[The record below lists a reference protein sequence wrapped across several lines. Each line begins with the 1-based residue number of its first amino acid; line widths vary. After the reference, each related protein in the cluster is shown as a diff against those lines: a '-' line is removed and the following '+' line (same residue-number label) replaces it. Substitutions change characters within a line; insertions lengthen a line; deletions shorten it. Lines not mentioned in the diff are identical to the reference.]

1 MNVQRMVRS
10 IIQRFRASARIP
22 LILMYHRI
30 ANELTDPWG
39 LAVTPAHFEEHLDAL
54 RRTRFPLRLSQFV
67 RQLVAGTLPE
77 HAVAVTFDD
86 GYADNLLVAK
96 PQLAAAD
103 VPATVFL
110 ATGYLDRPGEF
121 WWDELARLL
130 LLEDGP
136 GDLELVVRGLR
147 MQFDLGTEHPD
158 RSSTWRAWTAPRTA
172 RHVAYMRIWE
182 TLRRL
187 NEDERNGLMSNLR
200 SAFSND
206 HALSGAGRAM
216 INDEA
221 KALISDG
228 LIEIG
233 AHTVTHPLLTELE
246 PADRSRELEDSKAAC
261 ERLIGRPVPAF
272 AYPYGDLD
280 PHVRSAVVSAGF
292 GYAVST
298 VDQPVSANFDLFS
311 LPRLQ
316 VLDCDGE
323 VFERTV
329 LVTSAGAHLN
339 VVRQA

>member
-1 MNVQRMVRS
+1 MNFQQILRTIIRRS
-10 IIQRFRASARIP
+10 RVSAPTP

-30 ANELTDPWG
+30 ADELADPWG
-39 LAVTPAHFEEHLDAL
+39 LSVTPAHFEEQLDVL
-54 RRTRFPLRLSQFV
+54 RRTRVTLQLSLFV
-67 RQLVAGTLPE
+67 QELVAGTLPQ

-86 GYADNLLVAK
+86 GYADTLFVAK
-96 PQLAAAD
+96 PRLVAAD

-110 ATGYLDRPGEF
+110 ATGYLDGTGEF

-136 GDLELVVRGLR
+136 RDLEFVVRGLR
-147 MQFDLGTEHPD
+147 MRFDLGTEPCAGGGI
-158 RSSTWRAWTAPRTA
+158 WRAWTAPQTA
-172 RHVAYMRIWE
+172 RQAAYIRIWE

-187 NEDERNGLMSNLR
+187 DEDERNGLMSNLR

-216 INDEA
+216 TNEEV
-221 KALISDG
+221 KALIGDG
-228 LIEIG
+228 LIDIG

-246 PADRSRELEDSKAAC
+246 SADRSREIEDSKAAC
-261 ERLIGRPVPAF
+261 ECLIGRSVPAF

-292 GYAVST
+292 GYALST
-298 VDQPVSANFDLFS
+298 VNLPVNANSDRFT

-316 VLDCDGE
+316 VLNCDGE
-323 VFERTV
+323 VFERTF
-329 LVTSAGAHLN
+329 LATSAKTDH
-339 VVRQA
+339 